1 MTGEHPEQPPTAASP
16 QGPAREALR
25 DSPAA
30 KEEQGGGNAPDA
42 QTTFGGRDPATVAA
56 SAICSLSPTKCQ
68 ARTRL
73 YRHGNLELTGFPVA
87 DISEYLLDESSVVW
101 LDLRDPDREDLAVLS
116 QEFGLHPLAVE
127 DAVMD
132 HERAKLDRYG
142 THLFMTAYAVHL
154 NTDTGEL
161 ATSELS
167 AFITERAL
175 ITVRKSDGLDIGS
188 VIDYWDSS
196 PDLAKFG
203 VGYLLHGLIDNIVDS
218 HFTAVQ
224 SLDDTIETLE
234 DQLFADKPMS
244 KEVQRRSFELRK
256 SLVLLR
262 RVVLP
267 MREVVNT
274 LMRRDLQIVNDAL
287 HPYYQD
293 VYDHVLRATEW
304 TESLRD
310 LVTTIRETN
319 LTIQGNRMNVITKK
333 VTSWAAIIAVP
344 TFITGFYGMNVPY
357 PGFGKEWGLL
367 SSVGFMLVIAA
378 LLYVVFR
385 RKDWL

>member
-1 MTGEHPEQPPTAASP
+1 
-16 QGPAREALR
+16 
-25 DSPAA
+25 
-30 KEEQGGGNAPDA
+30 
-42 QTTFGGRDPATVAA
+42 
-56 SAICSLSPTKCQ
+56 
-68 ARTRL
+68 
-73 YRHGNLELTGFPVA
+73 
-87 DISEYLLDESSVVW
+87 
-101 LDLRDPDREDLAVLS
+101 
-116 QEFGLHPLAVE
+116 
-127 DAVMD
+127 
-132 HERAKLDRYG
+132 
-142 THLFMTAYAVHL
+142 
-154 NTDTGEL
+154 
-161 ATSELS
+161 
-167 AFITERAL
+167 
-175 ITVRKSDGLDIGS
+175 
-188 VIDYWDSS
+188 
-196 PDLAKFG
+196 
-203 VGYLLHGLIDNIVDS
+203 
-218 HFTAVQ
+218 
-224 SLDDTIETLE
+224 
-234 DQLFADKPMS
+234 
-244 KEVQRRSFELRK
+244 
-256 SLVLLR
+256 
-262 RVVLP
+262 

-274 LMRRDLQIVNDAL
+274 LMRRDLLIVNDAL